1 MFRII
6 FYAVVFFI
14 VSFVLRT
21 IINFFIKNNK
31 TVFQRKTKPETKPKY
46 DKSKIVD
53 AEFEEIK

>member
-6 FYAVVFFI
+6 FYAVVFFL
-14 VSFVLRT
+14 VSFVLRI
-21 IINFFIKNNK
+21 IINFFLKSN
-31 TVFQRKTKPETKPKY
+31 TSVFVKKSKPETKPKY